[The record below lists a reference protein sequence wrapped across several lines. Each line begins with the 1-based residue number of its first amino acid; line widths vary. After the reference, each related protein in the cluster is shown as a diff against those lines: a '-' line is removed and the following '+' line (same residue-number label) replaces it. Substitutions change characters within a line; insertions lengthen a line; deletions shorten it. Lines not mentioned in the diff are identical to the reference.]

1 MKSIVMDQSNYSFK
15 KISDKNG
22 VVTYYTKPTNG
33 IKYTNNNQILEHYN
47 IAFASIG
54 DKKWMWIF
62 DSEGFSLSLVLDSQ
76 PGTGIVGI
84 ANLLMGKY
92 GDSLLEIKI
101 INPTWHIRTL
111 LTAMWPFLNKQLKKK
126 IKILDDRVY
135 SIVEFV

>member
-1 MKSIVMDQSNYSFK
+1 MYQSNYSFK
-15 KISDKNG
+15 KISDKHG
-22 VVTYYTKPTNG
+22 VVTYYTKPTKG

-47 IAFASIG
+47 TAFASIG
-54 DKKWMWIF
+54 DKKWIWIF

-111 LTAMWPFLNKQLKKK
+111 LTAMWPFLNKQLKQK

-135 SIVEFV
+135 SIIEFV